1 MELRNEIA
9 RVLERGKVDF
19 SLWVEKKECAEAATP
34 INQVLVEG
42 YYNQIK
48 AISENLHIAV
58 PTDWFQTLLRMPD
71 VMTRT
76 ETQELSEE
84 EWGIVYA
91 TVKEAVSHLVDFR
104 KQEVPPLK
112 RSSVKRLKTFIVY
125 LNR

>member
-1 MELRNEIA
+1 MEIRNEIA

-19 SLWVEKKECAEAATP
+19 SLWVEKKECADTATP

-76 ETQELSEE
+76 DKSIALLLSDFISTLIFLS
-84 EWGIVYA
+84 GSS
-91 TVKEAVSHLVDFR
+91 AVALPYPVMDCIILP
-104 KQEVPPLK
+104 KVLCK
-112 RSSVKRLKTFIVY
+112 NTG
-125 LNR
+125 